1 MVAAPSLQPRYNLRV
16 PPLALLLA
24 LTLCF
29 SAACL
34 FNCRSPLS
42 AGAAGHA
49 ATASPP
55 RGAPPPAAT
64 AAARQWFVAVAALA
78 PALLAAA
85 VYDMYGDGCGGRGQ
99 RRGCHAAASASLCP
113 FLHACLLV
121 SILQAA
127 CTAGLSAHLVHWNH
141 GSGSGSG

>member
-1 MVAAPSLQPRYNLRV
+1 MAAPSPQTRYSLWV

-24 LTLCF
+24 LTLFF

-34 FNCRSPLS
+34 FSCRSLLS
-42 AGAAGHA
+42 AATAMGHA

-55 RGAPPPAAT
+55 RGAPPAAAT
-64 AAARQWFVAVAALA
+64 AAALQWFVAVAALA